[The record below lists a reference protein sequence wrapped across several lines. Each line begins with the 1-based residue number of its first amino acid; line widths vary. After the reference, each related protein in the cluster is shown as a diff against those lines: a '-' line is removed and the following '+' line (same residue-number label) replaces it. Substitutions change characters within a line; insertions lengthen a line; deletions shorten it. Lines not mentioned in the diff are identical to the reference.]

1 MTLNESAKS
10 LFEVWFEHALFLL
23 TKPPVPASTEA
34 LQSYTILAHLL
45 AQIDGFSGTFNLVMM
60 SSLRTAREMRIHRL
74 DTPRNREGRRRT
86 GADMVDIEIKRRMWW
101 HLVSS
106 DWLLAN
112 IGGPQE
118 GTYMLHP
125 LQMETRYPSNIED
138 DAIPTGI
145 TYSSE
150 EKYDQPLSTPT
161 SMTYFIFRI
170 KLATLSREVVDH
182 LPASYFSSRGADS
195 SEDIYNTILLLDRKF
210 QSFLKSLPPFFQL
223 NCRKNNDDTL
233 FCEKP
238 YLDLQR
244 SLLNFA
250 IHTLLA
256 RLHRSFLIRGS
267 SEPKFAYSRMQCIRS
282 AETVLEIYRSRIT
295 KKTAFS
301 RFFYVHHHVLMAA
314 VALAMDFCFNPDE
327 VRVEQRKAD
336 VLTACRLLEE
346 DSRVHQSSCG
356 YPDQGIA
363 KGVQKAVQCLRVMLK
378 KHKDK
383 EPDSF
388 SSEDMPAEEIKTT
401 AGTTIKEGAEQRAS
415 RKRQVPTHSGSSVTV
430 DTFQQPGENSPNQT
444 DSGTLQSR
452 RNNQEPYQFQQQFDD
467 LWNDFFSVAPTFDAP
482 DWDNLLTDLDSH
494 LGGVT
499 G

>member
-1 MTLNESAKS
+1 
-10 LFEVWFEHALFLL
+10 
-23 TKPPVPASTEA
+23 
-34 LQSYTILAHLL
+34 
-45 AQIDGFSGTFNLVMM
+45 
-60 SSLRTAREMRIHRL
+60 
-74 DTPRNREGRRRT
+74 
-86 GADMVDIEIKRRMWW
+86 
-101 HLVSS
+101 
-106 DWLLAN
+106 
-112 IGGPQE
+112 
-118 GTYMLHP
+118 
-125 LQMETRYPSNIED
+125 
-138 DAIPTGI
+138 
-145 TYSSE
+145 
-150 EKYDQPLSTPT
+150 
-161 SMTYFIFRI
+161 
-170 KLATLSREVVDH
+170 
-182 LPASYFSSRGADS
+182 
-195 SEDIYNTILLLDRKF
+195 
-210 QSFLKSLPPFFQL
+210 
-223 NCRKNNDDTL
+223 
-233 FCEKP
+233 
-238 YLDLQR
+238 
-244 SLLNFA
+244 
-250 IHTLLA
+250 
-256 RLHRSFLIRGS
+256 
-267 SEPKFAYSRMQCIRS
+267 MQCIRS

-363 KGVQKAVQCLRVMLK
+363 KGVQKAGQCLRVMLK

-388 SSEDMPAEEIKTT
+388 SSDDMPAEEMKTT
-401 AGTTIKEGAEQRAS
+401 AGTTIKVGAEQRES

-452 RNNQEPYQFQQQFDD
+452 PNNVTQQRGIAQHLNQQQEQARRAVPIEGDPMFSYWHEQEPYN